1 MPDLVIGDFGV
12 DLGRGNV
19 FMPEHFRE
27 GFKRHSVLKA
37 DRGSI
42 GMPPCVKGELF
53 VYAAFTG
60 NIFKTV
66 VDGIEGQNLKKRA
79 IACQTSI
86 LIQNEQRIGQQRD
99 DIFRLGFLTVT
110 ADPPIAVCIL
120 LQLIIGQRRHVSIT
134 DTRKARKEKQIP
146 IIVLAL
152 ITQAGCHHAMQFFFS
167 QETPIRIQSR
177 IAI

>member
-1 MPDLVIGDFGV
+1 MSDFRI
-12 DLGRGNV
+12 DLGRCDML
-19 FMPEHFRE
+19 MPQHL
-27 GFKRHSVLKA
+27 GKGLHKNSVLKA

-66 VDGIEGQNLKKRA
+66 VDGIEGRNLKKRA

-99 DIFRLGFLTVT
+99 DIFRLGFLAVT

-134 DTRKARKEKQIP
+134 DTRKAREEEHVP
-146 IIVLAL
+146 IKILAFV
-152 ITQAGCHHAMQFFFS
+152 TQAGCHHAMQFFFS